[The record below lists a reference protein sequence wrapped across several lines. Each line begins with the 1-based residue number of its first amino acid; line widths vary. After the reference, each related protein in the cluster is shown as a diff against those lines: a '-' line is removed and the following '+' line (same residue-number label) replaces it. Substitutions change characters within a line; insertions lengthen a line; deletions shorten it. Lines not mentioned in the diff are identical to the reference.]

1 MTINSGAINT
11 ATWCAG
17 RTCANATGTCAAIT
31 IERLGLAY
39 AGRWAFRGIDL
50 TIPSC
55 RITAVVG
62 PSGCGKSSL
71 LSCFN
76 RLDELTPKTS
86 IEGRVLIGGHDI
98 RAPRTDLIALRRRI
112 GMIFQRPNPFPLSI
126 SNNLDLPLRE
136 HGCRDR
142 GERQARSE
150 RALRAVGL
158 WDEVKD
164 RLKSAAQNLSGG
176 QQQRLCLARA
186 LVLQPEIL
194 LLDEPC
200 SSLDPMA
207 AGVIEDLLETLKG
220 FYTVVLVT
228 HDLAQARRVADHV
241 AVMWPSAHGGRL
253 VASGGQ
259 DLLTTSAH
267 HLDAQTADY
276 LLGKRVRPAA
286 PIQIDE
292 KSEPAASSR

>member
-1 MTINSGAINT
+1 MTMVPKSIDA

-17 RTCANATGTCAAIT
+17 HTCANATGACAAMT
-31 IERLGLAY
+31 IEGLGLAY
-39 AGRWAFRGIDL
+39 AGRWAFRGLDL

-71 LSCFN
+71 LSCLN
-76 RLDELTPKTS
+76 RLDELTAKTS
-86 IEGRVLIGGHDI
+86 IAGRVLIGGQDI

-126 SNNLDLPLRE
+126 INNLDLPLRE

-142 GERQARSE
+142 GERHARSE

-164 RLKSAAQNLSGG
+164 RLTTGAQTLSGG

-200 SSLDPMA
+200 SSLDPLA

-241 AVMWPSAHGGRL
+241 AVLWPGEHGGRL
-253 VASGGQ
+253 VASGGR
-259 DLLTTSAH
+259 DLLTTPPQ
-267 HLDAQTADY
+267 HLDPQTAGY
-276 LLGKRVRPAA
+276 LLGTRTRSVDPDHLGREAVPVV
-286 PIQIDE
+286 I
-292 KSEPAASSR
+292 SG

>member
-1 MTINSGAINT
+1 MTMVSGSTDA

-17 RTCANATGTCAAIT
+17 HTCANSTGTCAAIT

-98 RAPRTDLIALRRRI
+98 RAPRTDVIALRRRI

-142 GERQARSE
+142 AERQARSE

-164 RLKSAAQNLSGG
+164 RLTSAALTLSGG

-241 AVMWPSAHGGRL
+241 AVLWPSADGGRL

-259 DLLTTSAH
+259 DLLTAPPH

-276 LLGKRVRPAA
+276 LLGTRTRPAA
-286 PIQIDE
+286 PFQIGE